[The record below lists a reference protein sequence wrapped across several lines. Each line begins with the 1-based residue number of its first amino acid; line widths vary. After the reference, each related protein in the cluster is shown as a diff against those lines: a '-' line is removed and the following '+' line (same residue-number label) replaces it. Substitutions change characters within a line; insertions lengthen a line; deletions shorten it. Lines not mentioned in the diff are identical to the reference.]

1 MGAVLVGMDGPP
13 KGRLVPLGEAEV
25 SVGRDQANAV
35 PIDDVAAS
43 RHHCVIRLSGER
55 FQLTDLESRNGTFVN
70 GVPVRQ
76 RLLEHNDQIR
86 VGSSVF
92 LFLRSAPAEVP
103 PEGVKLDST
112 MVARSTAVLGSDHSI
127 YLDPKKLSESLPSS
141 VRTMRGV
148 QVLLRMSQAL
158 QGARTLEALERELLE
173 LLFDAVPAE
182 QGAILLC
189 VGAGVDLGSAFAQCR
204 SGDMSPSLRVD
215 RGVSEQVLKDRLAM
229 LAEAGS
235 RCLLAAPL
243 ACFEQV
249 EGILYLEAADKVFDQ
264 GHLDLVSAVGAIA
277 GVAIHNLLGMEN
289 LRTENQRLHAEI
301 HIQHDMVGESDAM
314 LEIHRFIARV
324 AGTDST
330 VLIGGE
336 SGTGKDLVA
345 GAIHRNS
352 PRAGKPFVAINCAA
366 LTETLLEDELFG
378 HERGAFTGAAAL
390 KKGKFEVADGGTLFL
405 DEIGAAAPALQAKL
419 LRVLQHRTFERVG
432 GTRPIQVDVR
442 VIAATNHDLDAAV
455 RAGAF
460 RQDLYFRLN
469 VIPVTMPALRER
481 REDIPLLAAYF
492 VEKFSRK
499 VKRKVTGISGK
510 ARTLLARYDWPGN
523 VRELENAMERAVVL
537 GVSDMILPDD
547 LPEAVLE
554 SAAAAAPSSE
564 APGSYQE
571 AVVEA
576 KRRVVR
582 NALDRAGGVY
592 TEAAKLLDIHPNYL
606 HRLMNSLHLR

>member
-35 PIDDVAAS
+35 PIDDLAAS

-76 RLLEHNDQIR
+76 RVLEHNDQIR
-86 VGSSVF
+86 VGGSVF
-92 LFLRSAPAEVP
+92 LFLRSVPAEVP
-103 PEGVKLDST
+103 GGGEPDSAA
-112 MVARSTAVLGSDHSI
+112 VARSTVLLTSDHSI
-127 YLDPKKLSESLPSS
+127 YLDADKLAKSLPSS
-141 VRTMRGV
+141 PRIARGV

-158 QGARTLEALERELLE
+158 QGAHTVEALERDLLE

-189 VGAGVDLGSAFAQCR
+189 MGGGVDFGSAFARHR
-204 SGDMSPSLRVD
+204 SGEASPSLHVD
-215 RGVSEQVLKDRLAM
+215 REVAERVRKDRLAM
-229 LAEAGS
+229 LAEADS

-243 ACFEQV
+243 ACFQRV
-249 EGILYLEAADKVFDQ
+249 EGILYLEAGGQVFDQ
-264 GHLDLVSAVGAIA
+264 GHLDLVSAVGALA
-277 GVAIHNLLGMEN
+277 GLAVHNLLGVET
-289 LRTENQRLHAEI
+289 LRTENQRLQAEI
-301 HIQHDMVGESDAM
+301 HIEHDMVGESDAM
-314 LEIHRFIARV
+314 LEIHQFIARV

-352 PRAGKPFVAINCAA
+352 PRAGRPFIAINCAA

-378 HERGAFTGAAAL
+378 HERGAFTGAVAL

-419 LRVLQHRTFERVG
+419 LRVLQDRTFERVG
-432 GTRPIQVDVR
+432 GTRPLHVDVR

-455 RAGAF
+455 RAGGF

-469 VIPVTMPALRER
+469 VIPITMPPLRER

-492 VEKFSRK
+492 VEKFSQR
-499 VKRKVTGISGK
+499 VKRKVTGISEK
-510 ARTLLARYDWPGN
+510 ARALLARYDWPGN

-537 GVSDMILPDD
+537 GASDVILPED
-547 LPEAVLE
+547 LPEPVLE

-606 HRLMNSLHLR
+606 HRLVHSLRLR